1 MEHVTQ
7 NLTEGKLARQIFLF
21 SVPLMI
27 SNLLQALFNMADIMV
42 VGQFVGPEALGS
54 VGSTTILVTLFT
66 GFLIGMGNG
75 VNVMVAR
82 YFGARSDRDVSETVH
97 TSLILCLLEG
107 VVILALGQLFSR
119 AMLELL
125 NTKEVL
131 IDDAALYLRIY
142 FLGMPAMAVYNF
154 GNAVFSAVGN
164 TKKPLLFLTTAGV
177 ANVVMNL
184 FFVIVCGLGVAG
196 VAIASAA
203 SQCVCA
209 VLIIVSLLRS
219 KENIALRPHA
229 LKVSPDKARFV
240 LRLGIPAGCQNA
252 IFAIANL
259 FIQSGVNSFD
269 AVTVEGNSAAANSDA
284 LVYDVMN
291 AFYMACSSFISQ
303 NMGAKKKKRMLQSYF
318 ISLAYSFGAGAVLGL
333 SLVVFGRQ
341 FLSLFTKDAAVMEA
355 GMARLR
361 VMGFSYMVSAFMDNT
376 IAASRGL
383 GKALVPTIIVIL
395 GSCVFR
401 VVWVYTIFAYFH
413 TIDSLYLLYVFS
425 WTITAVAEILYF
437 AKSYRNWRQR
447 YKRSKKT
454 PSVWMNDRRRFL
466 LGRFIRNSRIGGTIR
481 IWKWRC
487 SGRCEHRY
495 KAGRGYN
502 WGEPG

>member
-107 VVILALGQLFSR
+107 VVILVLGQLFSR

-196 VAIASAA
+196 V
-203 SQCVCA
+203 
-209 VLIIVSLLRS
+209 
-219 KENIALRPHA
+219 
-229 LKVSPDKARFV
+229 
-240 LRLGIPAGCQNA
+240 
-252 IFAIANL
+252 AIANL

-437 AKSYRNWRQR
+437 AKSYR
-447 YKRSKKT
+447 KLAAT
-454 PSVWMNDRRRFL
+454 L
-466 LGRFIRNSRIGGTIR
+466 
-481 IWKWRC
+481 
-487 SGRCEHRY
+487 
-495 KAGRGYN
+495 
-502 WGEPG
+502 

>member
-1 MEHVTQ
+1 MVHVTQ

-196 VAIASAA
+196 VAIASTA
-203 SQCVCA
+203 SQCICA

-229 LKVSPDKARFV
+229 LKVSPDKACFV
-240 LRLGIPAGCQNA
+240 LRLGIPAGFQNA

-333 SLVVFGRQ
+333 SL
-341 FLSLFTKDAAVMEA
+341 
-355 GMARLR
+355 
-361 VMGFSYMVSAFMDNT
+361 
-376 IAASRGL
+376 IH
-383 GKALVPTIIVIL
+383 I
-395 GSCVFR
+395 
-401 VVWVYTIFAYFH
+401 
-413 TIDSLYLLYVFS
+413 
-425 WTITAVAEILYF
+425 
-437 AKSYRNWRQR
+437 
-447 YKRSKKT
+447 
-454 PSVWMNDRRRFL
+454 
-466 LGRFIRNSRIGGTIR
+466 
-481 IWKWRC
+481 
-487 SGRCEHRY
+487 
-495 KAGRGYN
+495 
-502 WGEPG
+502 

>member
-1 MEHVTQ
+1 MVHVTQ

-203 SQCVCA
+203 SQCICA

-240 LRLGIPAGCQNA
+240 LRLGIPAGFQNA

-269 AVTVEGNSAAANSDA
+269 AVTVEGNSAANSDA

-437 AKSYRNWRQR
+437 AKSYR
-447 YKRSKKT
+447 KLAAT
-454 PSVWMNDRRRFL
+454 L
-466 LGRFIRNSRIGGTIR
+466 
-481 IWKWRC
+481 
-487 SGRCEHRY
+487 
-495 KAGRGYN
+495 
-502 WGEPG
+502 

>member
-107 VVILALGQLFSR
+107 VVILVLGQLFSR

-184 FFVIVCGLGVAG
+184 FFVIVCGLGVA
-196 VAIASAA
+196 IASAA

-209 VLIIVSLLRS
+209 VLIVVSLLRS

-240 LRLGIPAGCQNA
+240 LRLGIPAGFQNA

-437 AKSYRNWRQR
+437 AKSYR
-447 YKRSKKT
+447 KLAAT
-454 PSVWMNDRRRFL
+454 L
-466 LGRFIRNSRIGGTIR
+466 
-481 IWKWRC
+481 
-487 SGRCEHRY
+487 
-495 KAGRGYN
+495 
-502 WGEPG
+502 